1 MQLSRVTFHPCFF
14 FFLTFLLFLRGSKE
28 YNKLITQYLIAI
40 TRNNSID
47 VVCQQTL
54 STPVHFTE
62 HPVVPS
68 FQCSPPIMFHHKPA
82 FHQLPYDATTDT
94 CNHPHVVFSD
104 PFKRYYLFLLH
115 ACSHAE
121 LPCVLFFF
129 CILNVWWYLAMFES
143 GFKFYFSQWKKIAKQ
158 RKKVYFSAE

>member
-1 MQLSRVTFHPCFF
+1 MQLSRVTFHTCFY
-14 FFLTFLLFLRGSKE
+14 FLTFLLFLRGSKE

-40 TRNNSID
+40 TRNNFMD

-82 FHQLPYDATTDT
+82 FHQLPYDATADT
-94 CNHPHVVFSD
+94 CDHPHVVFSD
-104 PFKRYYLFLLH
+104 PYKRYNLFFVACLLSCGAALCSFFLLH
-115 ACSHAE
+115 
-121 LPCVLFFF
+121 
-129 CILNVWWYLAMFES
+129 IKMYD
-143 GFKFYFSQWKKIAKQ
+143 GI
-158 RKKVYFSAE
+158 